1 MEALE
6 LLTNLLAST
15 LRLATPLLLT
25 AMACLLSYQVGLIN
39 IAVEGLM
46 LSGCFIAVVAGAQI
60 GYAWGGVLLA
70 CIVGAAMGALFAL
83 FVTTLRADLIVTG
96 LAMNFFVLGATA
108 YLLQILFGVYGSYT
122 PGDLKSLPIWRIPV
136 LSEIP
141 FLGKAFFQ
149 HPPLIYVSWLAI
161 PLTAILLYRTR
172 AGLHIRAVG
181 VNEEAARTAGISVTR
196 IRYLALTLGGLLCG
210 LGGAH
215 LAVGELALFR
225 ENMTGGRG
233 FIGLAA
239 VYFAAGRPVLAAL
252 ACLLFGFF
260 EALQFRLQTTVS
272 IPYQFFQMLPYL
284 MVVIMMV
291 LISVRENLRRGRG
304 GI

>member
-1 MEALE
+1 MDALE

-15 LRLATPLLLT
+15 LRLATPLLLS
-25 AMACLLSYQVGLIN
+25 AMAGLLSYQVGLIN
-39 IAVEGLM
+39 IALEGLM
-46 LSGCFIAVVAGAQI
+46 LSGAFVAVVAGAQI

-96 LAMNFFVLGATA
+96 LALYFFVLATSA
-108 YLLQILFGVYGSYT
+108 YLLQIFFGAYGSYA
-122 PGDLKSLPIWRIPV
+122 PNDLDSLPVWRIPI

-141 FLGKAFFQ
+141 YLGKAFFQ

-215 LAVGELALFR
+215 LAVGELTLFR

-239 VYFAAGRPVLAAL
+239 VYFAAGRPMLAAL

-291 LISVRENLRRGRG
+291 LISVRETMRRGRG